1 MKLPTLPFF
10 RSKPAFD
17 RSADPGQPRVVIIG
31 GGFGGIYAA
40 RALKDA
46 PVRVTLIDRQ
56 NYHLFQPLLY
66 QVATGALSPADI
78 ASPIRSILRK
88 QRNAA
93 TLLAEAAGFD
103 LARQEVLL
111 SDGERIP
118 YDYLIVATGSRDNYF
133 GHDEWRALAP
143 GLKDLDDA
151 VAIRQQIFSAFEEA
165 ERETDPER
173 RTALLTFVVVGG
185 GPTGVE
191 LAGALGEIARQ
202 TLAEEFRSI
211 DPSQSRII
219 LVEGADRILRAY
231 TPRLSASAERQLA
244 RLGVE
249 SRLDRIVTAVTPEG
263 VTLQTGEQIRAE
275 TVLWS
280 AGVVASPLGEALGA
294 ERDRSGRVFVN
305 PDLTVPEHP
314 NVYVIGDLAAI
325 NGKDDRPL
333 AGVAQVAIQ
342 SGRWAGENISRT
354 VKGEERTSFVYKDLG
369 SMATIGR
376 NAAVAEIGPFK
387 LTGFPAWLTWVFIH
401 IAWLI
406 GFRNRVVVLI
416 QWAWAYLTHGRSA
429 RLITTRSDSVSRTPA
444 AREDGV
450 RRVA

>member
-1 MKLPTLPFF
+1 MKLPTLPFL
-10 RSKPAFD
+10 RSKSD
-17 RSADPGQPRVVIIG
+17 SDHSADSGQPRVVIIG

-93 TLLAEAAGFD
+93 TLLAEAADFD
-103 LARQEVLL
+103 LDRQEVLL
-111 SDGERIP
+111 TDGERIP

-133 GHDEWRALAP
+133 GHDEWHTLAP

-173 RTALLTFVVVGG
+173 RTALLTFLVVGG

-219 LVEGADRILRAY
+219 LLDGADRILRTY

-249 SRLDRIVTAVTPEG
+249 TRLDRIVTAVSPEG

-280 AGVVASPLGEALGA
+280 AGVIASPLGQTLGA
-294 ERDRSGRVFVN
+294 ERDRSGRVLVN
-305 PDLTVPEHP
+305 PDLTLPVHS

-325 NGKDDRPL
+325 TGKGGQALP
-333 AGVAQVAIQ
+333 GVAQVAIQ
-342 SGRWAGENISRT
+342 SGRWAGENIARS
-354 VKGEERTSFVYKDLG
+354 VKGEERTPFVYKDLG

-387 LTGFPAWLTWVFIH
+387 LSGFLAWLTWVFIH

-406 GFRNRVVVLI
+406 GFRNRLFVLI
-416 QWAWAYLTHGRSA
+416 QWAWAYLTHGRSV
-429 RLITTRSDSVSRTPA
+429 RLITTRSDSLIRTSP

-450 RRVA
+450 QRVA